1 MAKLYFYYGAMGS
14 SKTANALMVAF
25 NYEERGQK
33 VLIAKSGV
41 DTRDG
46 ERIIRSRMGL
56 SRPCVLLED
65 ICRMPEEELHTY
77 DVVIVDEAQFAT
89 PEQIDFSHR
98 RRPER
103 SGHVLWSARRF
114 PEQTVPGQ

>member
-56 SRPCVLLED
+56 SRPLCPPGRYL
-65 ICRMPEEELHTY
+65 
-77 DVVIVDEAQFAT
+77 QN
-89 PEQIDFSHR
+89 
-98 RRPER
+98 
-103 SGHVLWSARRF
+103 ARGRAAYL
-114 PEQTVPGQ
+114 